1 MDQNSKDML
10 KLDNQLCFSLYACSK
25 EIISLYKP
33 HLNAYGLTYTQ
44 YITLLVLWEQD
55 SLSVSE
61 LGNKLLLDSGTL
73 TPLLKKLEK
82 SQLIERVR
90 NKDDERSVTVS
101 LTEKGKLLQE
111 KFIDLPQKMFCHSGI
126 TVEDAIELKGMLKQL
141 LANVRKPSC

>member
-1 MDQNSKDML
+1 MNDNSKDL
-10 KLDNQLCFSLYACSK
+10 LRLDNQLCFALYACSK

-33 HLNAYGLTYTQ
+33 YLTPYGLTYTQ

-101 LTEKGKLLQE
+101 LTERGKMLRE
-111 KFIDLPQKMFCHSGI
+111 KFVDLPQKMFCDSGM
-126 TVEDAIELKGMLKQL
+126 TLDEAIKLKVMLNQL
-141 LANVRKPSC
+141 LANTRKQ

>member
-1 MDQNSKDML
+1 LNDNSKDL
-10 KLDNQLCFSLYACSK
+10 LRLDNQLCFALYACSK
-25 EIISLYKP
+25 EVIALYKP
-33 HLNAYGLTYTQ
+33 YLNPYGLTYTQ

-101 LTEKGKLLQE
+101 LTVKGKSLQD
-111 KFIDLPQKMFCHSGI
+111 KFLDLPQKMFCNTGI
-126 TVEDAIELKGMLKQL
+126 TVNEAIKLKEMLNQL
-141 LANVRKPSC
+141 LANTRKQ

>member
-1 MDQNSKDML
+1 MKDQWKDML
-10 KLDNQLCFSLYACSK
+10 RLDNQLCFALYASSK

-33 HLNAYGLTYTQ
+33 YLNSYGLTYTQ

-82 SQLIERVR
+82 SGLIERVR
-90 NKDDERSVTVS
+90 NKDDERSVTIY
-101 LTEKGKLLQE
+101 LTEKGKILQE
-111 KFIDLPQKMFCHSGI
+111 KFIELPQKMFCNSGI
-126 TVEDAIELKGMLKQL
+126 TVDDAIKLKDMLNQL
-141 LANVRKPSC
+141 LTNIRKL

>member
-1 MDQNSKDML
+1 MNDNSKDL
-10 KLDNQLCFSLYACSK
+10 LRLDNQLCFALYACSK

-33 HLNAYGLTYTQ
+33 YLTPYGLTYTQ

-101 LTEKGKLLQE
+101 LTERGKMLRE
-111 KFIDLPQKMFCHSGI
+111 KFVDLPQKMFCNSGM
-126 TVEDAIELKGMLKQL
+126 TLDEAIKLKVMLNQL
-141 LANVRKPSC
+141 LANTRKQ

>member
-1 MDQNSKDML
+1 ML
-10 KLDNQLCFSLYACSK
+10 RLDNQLCFALYASSK

-33 HLNAYGLTYTQ
+33 YLNPYGLTYTQ

-82 SQLIERVR
+82 SGLIERVR
-90 NKDDERSVTVS
+90 NKDDERSVTIY
-101 LTEKGKLLQE
+101 LTEKGKILQE
-111 KFIDLPQKMFCHSGI
+111 KFIELPQKMFCNSGI
-126 TVEDAIELKGMLKQL
+126 TVDDAIKLKDMLNQL
-141 LANVRKPSC
+141 LTNIRKL

>member
-1 MDQNSKDML
+1 MDGNSKDML
-10 KLDNQLCFSLYACSK
+10 KLDNQLCFALYACSK

-33 HLNAYGLTYTQ
+33 YLNSHGLTYTQ

-90 NKDDERSVTVS
+90 DKDDERIVKVY
-101 LTEKGKLLQE
+101 LTEKGRMLQE
-111 KFIDLPQKMFCHSGI
+111 SFLELPQKMFCNSGI
-126 TVEDAIELKGMLKQL
+126 KLEEAINLKTMLNRL
-141 LANVRKPSC
+141 LGNIRKL